1 MTRDLLIAN
10 ALAAVSSA
18 TPPDKIAVYRR
29 DIEVMLEW
37 VDAEIKAR
45 TERKAVR
52 SDEGKDGLRSY
63 KKALEYAQGRRT
75 KLLPSAKP
83 WLRADLPDEIARV
96 ETLLAGPPPKKR
108 DAIKKKVAAG
118 AAANLLAYWGLK
130 ATSTR
135 GGMQDMLGKA
145 LAGIDAA
152 GPSLTDHLKSS
163 NVVPL
168 ILVRDRNGSRLLIN
182 NSEEARELLQR
193 LRTGGFL
200 SPVGILRPQ
209 PSRLRKGAR
218 TRRKSPAR

>member
-1 MTRDLLIAN
+1 MTREQQIAD
-10 ALAAVSSA
+10 ALAAVPEP
-18 TPPDKIAVYRR
+18 PPDKIAVYRR
-29 DIEVMLEW
+29 DIEVMLKH

-45 TERKAVR
+45 TERKVLR

-63 KKALEYAQGRRT
+63 KKALEYALARRA

-108 DAIKKKVAAG
+108 DAIKKKVAG
-118 AAANLLAYWGLK
+118 SAARNLLAYWRLK

-135 GGMQDMLGKA
+135 GGMCDKLAKA

-152 GPSLTDHLKSS
+152 APSLTDHLKSS
-163 NVVPL
+163 NFVPL
-168 ILVRDRNGSRLLIN
+168 ILKRGRNGFRLLIN
-182 NSEEARELLQR
+182 NSEEARELSQK
-193 LRTGGFL
+193 FL
-200 SPVGILRPQ
+200 SRVEILRPQ